1 MLFSNFPLS
10 QVNFLWKIQ
19 KKLRF
24 LVTRVTRF
32 LDVWEWEEFS
42 RFLIRKNLILLISSV
57 WLVQSAL
64 SLRIRSPRFREVSGI
79 GTISTVITIVLPI
92 WGNSYN
98 TLLYS
103 SKVKWS
109 WSMCLFYSQY
119 EIISPRHIFLF
130 FIPIALFFFPT
141 LYLYILLI
149 RCRKNLQI
157 IVSSLVDPAH
167 R

>member
-1 MLFSNFPLS
+1 MTTRSIGEAEDNAHMLFSNFPLELLAFWMYGNGKNS
-10 QVNFLWKIQ
+10 PVSYTSDQFCLTGSVGLASEDQIPHQVQGGVRYWNHQ
-19 KKLRF
+19 HCH
-24 LVTRVTRF
+24 
-32 LDVWEWEEFS
+32 
-42 RFLIRKNLILLISSV
+42 
-57 WLVQSAL
+57 
-64 SLRIRSPRFREVSGI
+64 RIWR
-79 GTISTVITIVLPI
+79 
-92 WGNSYN
+92 NSYN

-109 WSMCLFYSQY
+109 WSMCLFYSQC
-119 EIISPRHIFLF
+119 ENISPRHIFLF
-130 FIPIALFFFPT
+130 FIPIALFIFPT